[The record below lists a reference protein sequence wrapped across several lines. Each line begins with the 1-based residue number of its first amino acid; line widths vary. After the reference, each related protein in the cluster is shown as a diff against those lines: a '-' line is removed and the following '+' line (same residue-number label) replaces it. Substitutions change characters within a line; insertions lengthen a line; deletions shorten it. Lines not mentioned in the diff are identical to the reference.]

1 MHDAA
6 HAQHKCGVRHG
17 APHLP
22 SFSCTAAFRACAIDA
37 HASRCLAIPSVRRC
51 RQTDRT
57 SRWRQRRPCRQ
68 GPMRTRVPADKRR
81 ARSAALGAPHGK
93 ATKTAS
99 CPTRRAFVRPSSFA
113 MSDCAAAT
121 LASWYCLVFAS
132 RRCRARN
139 NRCPVRSTLWLRAL
153 WQCARLCAGRSPP
166 GCGPGRASY
175 FALCLRGRVLLGDAC
190 LEAIL
195 LRRLEP
201 VCRGRSVHRNAV
213 RSLTSD
219 RRAPSALAEERPRA
233 VQS

>member
-6 HAQHKCGVRHG
+6 HAQHECGVRHG

-57 SRWRQRRPCRQ
+57 KQMAAAQALPPAKGR
-68 GPMRTRVPADKRR
+68 MRTRVPADNRR

-153 WQCARLCAGRSPP
+153 WQCARLCAGVGRPRVWA
-166 GCGPGRASY
+166 GPGFVLRAVP
-175 FALCLRGRVLLGDAC
+175 A
-190 LEAIL
+190 
-195 LRRLEP
+195 
-201 VCRGRSVHRNAV
+201 
-213 RSLTSD
+213 
-219 RRAPSALAEERPRA
+219 RPRA
-233 VQS
+233 ARRRLPRGHSPSPS